1 MIDVDGS
8 PSGYIAWYNH
18 YTGTSRIRMIRPAVK
33 NDKFGVQRMEMLA
46 IYFALVDNRLHFRRV
61 SKRLEKK
68 RQQQL
73 IMDVRSDSKSTV
85 EQLQGMSEIR
95 DTMLR
100 RICRA
105 ITKLLVGMTY
115 YTILF
120 NHLERTRNI
129 AGLLLEQRRRK
140 QKEQFILLDRI
151 NNMARYRRGR
161 LGGFPRFRPLSVLL
175 DNNMMMQF
183 Y

>member
-1 MIDVDGS
+1 MVRRLDTLHGIITIQD
-8 PSGYIAWYNH
+8 
-18 YTGTSRIRMIRPAVK
+18 SRIRMIRPAVK

-61 SKRLEKK
+61 SKRSEKK
-68 RQQQL
+68 LQQQL
-73 IMDVRSDSKSTV
+73 IIDIRSDSKSTV

-140 QKEQFILLDRI
+140 QKKQ
-151 NNMARYRRGR
+151 
-161 LGGFPRFRPLSVLL
+161 LSYLIEL
-175 DNNMMMQF
+175 TIWPDTEEED
-183 Y
+183 

>member
-1 MIDVDGS
+1 
-8 PSGYIAWYNH
+8 
-18 YTGTSRIRMIRPAVK
+18 
-33 NDKFGVQRMEMLA
+33 
-46 IYFALVDNRLHFRRV
+46 
-61 SKRLEKK
+61 
-68 RQQQL
+68 
-73 IMDVRSDSKSTV
+73 
-85 EQLQGMSEIR
+85 MSEIR
-95 DTMLR
+95 DTMLH

-140 QKEQFILLDRI
+140 QKEQFMVLYRI

-161 LGGFPRFRPLSVLL
+161 LGGFPRFGPLSVLP

-183 Y
+183 H

>member
-1 MIDVDGS
+1 MIIKCWLIFYIEQLLIPRSIPSNILHLSNIMIDVDGS

-46 IYFALVDNRLHFRRV
+46 IYFALVDNRLHFKRV
-61 SKRLEKK
+61 SKRLGKK

-73 IMDVRSDSKSTV
+73 IIDVRSDSKSTV

-105 ITKLLVGMTY
+105 ITKLD
-115 YTILF
+115 
-120 NHLERTRNI
+120 RKSTRLNSSHI
-129 AGLLLEQRRRK
+129 
-140 QKEQFILLDRI
+140 
-151 NNMARYRRGR
+151 
-161 LGGFPRFRPLSVLL
+161 PLSR
-175 DNNMMMQF
+175 MPS
-183 Y
+183 

>member
-1 MIDVDGS
+1 
-8 PSGYIAWYNH
+8 
-18 YTGTSRIRMIRPAVK
+18 
-33 NDKFGVQRMEMLA
+33 
-46 IYFALVDNRLHFRRV
+46 
-61 SKRLEKK
+61 
-68 RQQQL
+68 
-73 IMDVRSDSKSTV
+73 MDVRSDSKSTV

-151 NNMARYRRGR
+151 NNMARYRRGS